1 MRRKFPGRRNYFSKD
16 LIETKKAQQVLKT
29 EYFCMTGTYSVK
41 RRQRKLGKWEKQTGL
56 VS

>member
-29 EYFCMTGTYSVK
+29 EYFCMTGTYSI
-41 RRQRKLGKWEKQTGL
+41 REGRGN
-56 VS
+56 